1 MFCHPEPGAHIA
13 QQVTQDLARTE
24 ETAVGAPKSDQ
35 RVETKDPLAQGA
47 PSTGGPAFL
56 SSKLSAIETSA
67 NSIPTPSEKSVAN
80 SPSQF
85 NPPPGPRL
93 LALGRGAK
101 QPPLPSPNPP
111 LVLANPHI
119 EAHQAP
125 AGYNSFED
133 VAHQRAPLGRVT
145 PNGPLLSESL
155 RRMPM
160 DRSPLN
166 HPQQFGPGI
175 LDNGQIDAS
184 GNGYAAPK
192 GSRFAKFFDGKGR
205 EGPPPKTQTP
215 IGFTSPSPNLGHGQR
230 FDQAGLGGPSNGV
243 GEQRTMD
250 DIIAMLAN
258 SQVRDLTM
266 LL

>member
-1 MFCHPEPGAHIA
+1 M
-13 QQVTQDLARTE
+13 RTE
-24 ETAVGAPKSDQ
+24 KTAECAPKSEKT
-35 RVETKDPLAQGA
+35 VESKDAHAQGA
-47 PSTGGPAFL
+47 PSTGGSGLVNSRLP
-56 SSKLSAIETSA
+56 AIETSA
-67 NSIPTPSEKSVAN
+67 TSIPTPSEKSVTN

-111 LVLANPHI
+111 LVLASPHI
-119 EAHQAP
+119 EAPRAP
-125 AGYNSFED
+125 TGYNSFED
-133 VAHQRAPLGRVT
+133 VAHQRALLGRVT

-155 RRMPM
+155 QRMPM

-175 LDNGQIDAS
+175 LDNGQIDA
-184 GNGYAAPK
+184 GGTGFAAPK

-205 EGPPPKTQTP
+205 EAPPPKTQTP
-215 IGFTSPSPNLGHGQR
+215 TGFTSPSPILRHGQM
-230 FDQAGLGGPSNGV
+230 FDQGGPGGPSNGA

-258 SQVRDLTM
+258 SQVRFLVV
-266 LL
+266 LI